1 MTPDEATHR
10 ARQASQAAKA
20 AGKLVAI
27 YAVFSFLWILF
38 SDKAV
43 GLLFADPD
51 TIVLISLLKGW
62 LFVAVTTLLLYLLAH
77 RLFTEIQTHALS
89 AREAQTERQRT
100 DQLLAAIVDS
110 SSDVIF
116 AKDLAGRYLLCNREG
131 GRTVGRDPDDILGKD
146 DYALLPAEQAAQLR
160 AQDQEVISQGR
171 LCTFESTLGTGQ
183 GEQIYSVI
191 MGPLR
196 DGAGQITG
204 IFGIS
209 RDITERKRIENEL
222 RSNEANLRK
231 LFDDNTSVM
240 LLVDQ
245 SSGRILDANMAASR
259 LYGYPREQL
268 LQMGIE
274 QINILPPERIA
285 EERQRAACNERK
297 VFYFA
302 HRLASGEIR
311 DVEVHTTPLER
322 NGRPI
327 LLSII
332 HDITQRKQ
340 AEEKLRESEERLR
353 LAFTASNQGWFD
365 VNLRSGDISVSP
377 EYAHMIGY
385 EPEELHSDL
394 QNWLAHVHPDERDA
408 LLVALEG
415 CIAGT
420 EPCSMEYR
428 RSTKTGDWRWIRS
441 VGKVVQWDEKQR
453 PLRMIGI
460 HTDITERKE
469 MEEQIRQLAFFD
481 PLTRLPNRRL
491 LNDRLSRAMAA
502 SKRSGRYC
510 ALMFADL
517 DNFKPLND
525 THGHE
530 AGDLLLIE
538 VAERLSKCVREAD
551 TVARFGGDE
560 FVIMIGELHASRG
573 ESVAQARVVA
583 EKIRVALARPYLLAT
598 QADDGGLKTIEHH
611 CSASIG
617 IALFIN
623 HEASQG
629 DVLKAADIAMY
640 TAKEAG
646 RNQIRFFDE
655 DNLAATSGSLP
666 NAG

>member
-1 MTPDEATHR
+1 MTPDEATQR

-20 AGKLVAI
+20 AGKLVAT

-62 LFVAVTTLLLYLLAH
+62 LFVAVTTLLLYLLAR

-146 DYALLPAEQAAQLR
+146 DYAVLPPEQAAQLR
-160 AQDQEVISQGR
+160 SQDQEVISQGR
-171 LCTFESTLGTGQ
+171 LCAFESTLGTGQ
-183 GEQIYSVI
+183 SEQIYSVT

-196 DGAGQITG
+196 DVAGRITG
-204 IFGIS
+204 VFGIS

-259 LYGYPREQL
+259 LYGYPRERL

-285 EERQRAACNERK
+285 EERQRAACDERK
-297 VFYFA
+297 VFYFS

-332 HDITQRKQ
+332 HDITQREQ

-365 VNLRSGDISVSP
+365 VNLRSGDVTVSP

-385 EPEELHSDL
+385 ETEELNSDL

-408 LLVALEG
+408 LLAALEG
-415 CIAGT
+415 CIAGNA
-420 EPCSMEYR
+420 PCSMEYR
-428 RSTKTGDWRWIRS
+428 RRTKAGDWRWIRS
-441 VGKVVQWDEKQR
+441 VGKVVQWDDKQR

-491 LNDRLSRAMAA
+491 LNDRMSRAMAA

-510 ALMFADL
+510 GLMFADL

-525 THGHE
+525 KHGHE

-538 VAERLSKCVREAD
+538 VAERLTKCVREAD

-560 FVIMIGELHASRG
+560 FVIMIGELDANRDESAS
-573 ESVAQARVVA
+573 QARAVA
-583 EKIRVALARPYLLAT
+583 EKIRTALARSYVIAA
-598 QADDGGLKTIEHH
+598 QADDGGLKTIEHR

-617 IALFIN
+617 VALFIN

-629 DVLKAADIAMY
+629 EVLKMADIAMY
-640 TAKEAG
+640 AAKQSG
-646 RNQIRFFDE
+646 RNRICFYEEGNSTVIRPD
-655 DNLAATSGSLP
+655 
-666 NAG
+666 

>member
-1 MTPDEATHR
+1 MNPDGTTRR
-10 ARQASQAAKA
+10 ARQASQAARA
-20 AGKLVAI
+20 AGKLVLT
-27 YAVFSFLWILF
+27 YAAFSFLWILL

-43 GLLFADPD
+43 EFLFADLN
-51 TIVLISLLKGW
+51 TIVLVSLLKGW
-62 LFVAVTTLLLYLLAH
+62 LFVAITALLLYLLAR
-77 RLFTEIQTHALS
+77 RLFTEIQAHASS

-116 AKDLAGRYLLCNREG
+116 AKDLAGRYLLFNREG
-131 GRTVGRDPDDILGKD
+131 GHAVGRSPESIIGKD
-146 DYALLPAEQAAQLR
+146 DHAILPAEQAAQLR
-160 AQDQEVISQGR
+160 SQDQEVIAQGR
-171 LCTFESTLGTGQ
+171 LCTFESTLSTAQ
-183 GEQIYSVI
+183 GERVYSVI
-191 MGPLR
+191 KGPLR
-196 DGAGQITG
+196 DEANRIVGV
-204 IFGIS
+204 FGIS

-222 RSNEANLRK
+222 RRNEANLRK

-245 SSGRILDANMAASR
+245 SSGRIIDANMAASR

-268 LQMGIE
+268 MQMGIE
-274 QINILPPERIA
+274 QINTLPPERIA
-285 EERQRAACNERK
+285 EERQRAANGERK
-297 VFYFA
+297 IFYFS

-311 DVEVHTTPLER
+311 DVEIHTTPRER
-322 NGRPI
+322 NGRPS

-332 HDITQRKQ
+332 HDITQRKL

-365 VNLRSGDISVSP
+365 VDLRSGEIRVSP
-377 EYAHMIGY
+377 EYARMIGY
-385 EPEELHSDL
+385 EPDELHSDL
-394 QNWLAHVHPDERDA
+394 QNWLNNIHPDERDT
-408 LLVALEG
+408 LLAALED

-420 EPCSMEYR
+420 APCSMEYR
-428 RSTKTGDWRWIRS
+428 RRSKSGDWRWIRS
-441 VGKVVQWDEKQR
+441 IGKVVQWDEKQR

-481 PLTRLPNRRL
+481 PLTNRRL
-491 LNDRLSRAMAA
+491 LNDRLSRAMAI

-525 THGHE
+525 KHGHE

-560 FVIMIGELHASRG
+560 FVIMIGELDVSRN

-583 EKIRVALARPYLLAT
+583 EKIRVALARPYLLAA
-598 QADDGGLKTIEHH
+598 QAEDGGIKSIEHH

-617 IALFIN
+617 VALFIN

-640 TAKEAG
+640 AAKEAG
-646 RNQIRFFDE
+646 RNQIRFHE
-655 DNLAATSGSLP
+655 EASPAANSGS
-666 NAG
+666 